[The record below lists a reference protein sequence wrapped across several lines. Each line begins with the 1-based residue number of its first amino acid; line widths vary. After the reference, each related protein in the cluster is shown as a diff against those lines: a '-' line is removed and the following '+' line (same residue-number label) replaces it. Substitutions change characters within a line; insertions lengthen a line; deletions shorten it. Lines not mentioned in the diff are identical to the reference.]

1 MGLVKCSDLRTIR
14 KVLAWLVLAPFF
26 MSSYSALATA
36 GTIPWVQDTSLT
48 LYLSSYQSF
57 QNLDV
62 PSVRSLWR
70 AFRMDQQI
78 DKRVFRW
85 SIEKNLHTSLFER
98 LFERPVILCWY
109 GSMEGWNPLGQ
120 IEAFFHPDAFFSLLH
135 NAMERGGVILPYFE
149 GVEILFRGLYSQQLV
164 TYRIGEFVGISFT
177 AQGLQRIREQ
187 QIYRESFSPSTLLY
201 GQTPLQVVDVR
212 KQTGFLSVDLRSQ
225 PTGTHLP
232 VSAQAVLDWME
243 HYGIASDQLQV
254 HWFSPSYYLAR
265 YPAIFPEFS
274 YDSEWNRMVRTI
286 LEKAEMVIHE
296 DFPDQW
302 IIHVNHPF
310 PQEVMRPFFDS
321 WSVPFDEDGE
331 DQVICLRSAHP
342 SLWIQVLED
351 RILFSNQNDRWDYH
365 QEQSSSPRS
374 PPSAGERDLWN
385 AVFTDR
391 RAVHYGV
398 WFREISH
405 IRISVPF
412 AHTQESRIDR
422 TVMRI
427 Q

>member
-1 MGLVKCSDLRTIR
+1 
-14 KVLAWLVLAPFF
+14 
-26 MSSYSALATA
+26 
-36 GTIPWVQDTSLT
+36 
-48 LYLSSYQSF
+48 
-57 QNLDV
+57 
-62 PSVRSLWR
+62 
-70 AFRMDQQI
+70 
-78 DKRVFRW
+78 
-85 SIEKNLHTSLFER
+85 
-98 LFERPVILCWY
+98 
-109 GSMEGWNPLGQ
+109 
-120 IEAFFHPDAFFSLLH
+120 
-135 NAMERGGVILPYFE
+135 
-149 GVEILFRGLYSQQLV
+149 
-164 TYRIGEFVGISFT
+164 
-177 AQGLQRIREQ
+177 
-187 QIYRESFSPSTLLY
+187 
-201 GQTPLQVVDVR
+201 
-212 KQTGFLSVDLRSQ
+212 
-225 PTGTHLP
+225 
-232 VSAQAVLDWME
+232 
-243 HYGIASDQLQV
+243 
-254 HWFSPSYYLAR
+254 
-265 YPAIFPEFS
+265 
-274 YDSEWNRMVRTI
+274 
-286 LEKAEMVIHE
+286 
-296 DFPDQW
+296 
-302 IIHVNHPF
+302 
-310 PQEVMRPFFDS
+310 MRPFFDS